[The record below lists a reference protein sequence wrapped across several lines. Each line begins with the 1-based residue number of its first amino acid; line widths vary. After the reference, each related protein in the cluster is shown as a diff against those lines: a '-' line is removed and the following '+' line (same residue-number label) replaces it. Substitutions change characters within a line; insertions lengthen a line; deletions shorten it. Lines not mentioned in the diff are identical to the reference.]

1 MRYGN
6 GFSRRGFLGSVAALG
21 AASLTGCASSPN
33 QSAGQASL
41 PPRGEWVVRGAYVL
55 SMDPAIGDLPR
66 GDVHVRNGEIV
77 AVGPN
82 LAAPGA
88 QVLDGRNMIVM
99 PGFVDTHWHMWTTS
113 LRAIIRNDDASKV
126 GYFPVSARLGNYFTP
141 DDMYRSVRLGAA
153 EALQSGV
160 TTLHDWAHNMR
171 SPEHADANL
180 RALDG
185 AGIRARF
192 SYGYSGLLQ
201 PGDVMNL
208 ADLAR
213 VQNEWIAPQR
223 GGLLTLGMSSRGSTF
238 QVNEDPVVWRT
249 MHTEWDGVRK
259 LGLPITLHVGAAGAV
274 TALEREKLLG
284 PDVMLV
290 HPTRLSP
297 AELRILADRR
307 TVFSSSPVTETRRTG
322 DGGDIQVAEMLA
334 AGVPVCLSVDH
345 VAGLNCDFFNQ
356 MRVLH
361 WQHSHRIGDRVPL
374 TTRRIVELAT
384 IDGAK
389 GLGIADK
396 VGSLTPGKRAD
407 LILVRTTD
415 VNIAPVVDVT
425 HALVFTAQPGNV
437 DTAMVDGRILLRGGK
452 LTAVDTEQVTR
463 EAAESAAGIQKR
475 AGWPS

>member
-1 MRYGN
+1 MPYDN
-6 GFSRRGFLGSVAALG
+6 SLTRRGFLGSVAAVG
-21 AASLTGCASSPN
+21 AAGLAACATTAPN
-33 QSAGQASL
+33 PGESAAL
-41 PPRGEWVVRGAYVL
+41 PARGEYLVRGAYVL

-77 AVGPN
+77 AVGAN
-82 LAAPGA
+82 VAAPGA
-88 QVLDGRNMIVM
+88 SVLDGRNMIVM

-113 LRAIIRNDDASKV
+113 LRAIIRNDDASRI
-126 GYFPVSARLGNYFTP
+126 GYFPVSARLNNFFEP
-141 DDMYRSVRLGAA
+141 DDMYRSVRLGVA
-153 EALQSGV
+153 EALQSGI

-171 SPEHADANL
+171 TPAHADANL

-192 SYGYSGLLQ
+192 SYGYHGGLQ
-201 PGDVMNL
+201 PADVMDL

-213 VQNEWIAPQR
+213 VQRERAAPGR
-223 GGLLTLGMSSRGSTF
+223 AGLVTLGMCSRGSTT
-238 QVNEDPVVWRT
+238 QVSEDPVVWRT
-249 MHTEWDGVRK
+249 MHTEWDGARK

-274 TALEREKLLG
+274 AALERERLLG

-307 TVFSSSPVTETRRTG
+307 TVFSASPVTETRRTG
-322 DGGDIQVAEMLA
+322 EGGDIQVAEMLA

-374 TTRRIVELAT
+374 ATRRIVELAT
-384 IDGAK
+384 IDGAR

-407 LILVRTTD
+407 LIMVRTTD
-415 VNIAPVVDVT
+415 VNIAPVGDVT
-425 HALVFTAQPGNV
+425 HALVFTAQPRNV
-437 DTAMVDGRILLRGGK
+437 DTAMVDGRLLLRGGK
-452 LTAVDTEQVTR
+452 LTALDPEQLAH
-463 EAAESAAGIQKR
+463 EAFDSAKQIRAR